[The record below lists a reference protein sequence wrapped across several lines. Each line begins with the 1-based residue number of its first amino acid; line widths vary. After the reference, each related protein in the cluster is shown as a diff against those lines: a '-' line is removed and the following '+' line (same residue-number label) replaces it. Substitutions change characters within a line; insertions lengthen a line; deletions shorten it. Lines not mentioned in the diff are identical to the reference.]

1 MESFSENIVQKDGNG
16 FFQYI
21 TTFDTKVKND
31 LMNMMQYTLMIVLP
45 IVLMDKGITDL
56 FSSDIDEKNNIELL
70 FELVG
75 EVTLLIIGMYYS
87 HRLVCYVPTYS
98 GEPYTNMNFTSVLF
112 MFVVIVFTFQ
122 TTLRSKVDILLDR
135 LYEYV
140 FGISGFEPMKNNKN
154 TQAKQQT
161 QTQPQSQSQPQ
172 PQPQPQQQQ
181 IQMNQL
187 QQPQPPSQP
196 QPQPQS
202 ESIYG
207 MTNFVPIAAN
217 EVIPLNAY

>member
-1 MESFSENIVQKDGNG
+1 MESFSENVVQRDSNG

-31 LMNMMQYTLMIVLP
+31 LLNMMQYTLMIILP

-56 FSSDIDEKNNIELL
+56 FSSDIDNKNNVELA
-70 FELVG
+70 FEVIG

-140 FGISGFEPMKNNKN
+140 FGISGFEPIKNNKN

-161 QTQPQSQSQPQ
+161 QPQSQPQ
-172 PQPQPQQQQ
+172 QHQETM
-181 IQMNQL
+181 MNQL
-187 QQPQPPSQP
+187 QQPQPPSQSQP

-202 ESIYG
+202 QPQRQSQETK
-207 MTNFVPIAAN
+207 MNTFEPIAAN
-217 EVIPLNAY
+217 EVFSLNAY

>member
-1 MESFSENIVQKDGNG
+1 MESFSENVVQRDSNG

-31 LMNMMQYTLMIVLP
+31 LLNMMQYTLMIILP

-56 FSSDIDEKNNIELL
+56 FSSDIDDKNNVELA
-70 FELVG
+70 FEVIG

-161 QTQPQSQSQPQ
+161 QTQPQSQSQSQ
-172 PQPQPQQQQ
+172 EKM
-181 IQMNQL
+181 MNQL
-187 QQPQPPSQP
+187 QQPHPPSQP
-196 QPQPQS
+196 QHQPQPQH
-202 ESIYG
+202 ESISG
-207 MTNFVPIAAN
+207 MTNFEPIAAN
-217 EVIPLNAY
+217 EVISLNAY

>member
-1 MESFSENIVQKDGNG
+1 MESFSENVVQRDSNG

-31 LMNMMQYTLMIVLP
+31 LLNMMQYTLMIILP

-56 FSSDIDEKNNIELL
+56 FSSDIDDKNNVELA
-70 FELVG
+70 FEVIG

-161 QTQPQSQSQPQ
+161 QTQPQSQSQEKM
-172 PQPQPQQQQ
+172 
-181 IQMNQL
+181 MNQL

-196 QPQPQS
+196 QPQP
-202 ESIYG
+202 ESIPG
-207 MTNFVPIAAN
+207 MTNFEPIAAN
-217 EVIPLNAY
+217 EVFSLNAY

>member
-1 MESFSENIVQKDGNG
+1 METFSENIVAPKNNG

-31 LMNMMQYTLMIVLP
+31 LLNMFQYTLMIILP

-56 FSSDIDEKNNIELL
+56 FSSDMDEKNNFELL
-70 FELVG
+70 FEVIG

-87 HRLVCYVPTYS
+87 HKLVCYVPTYS

-140 FGISGFEPMKNNKN
+140 FGISGFRNPENNSKKDKL
-154 TQAKQQT
+154 KQQ
-161 QTQPQSQSQPQ
+161 QEPQVQSQVQSPQSQPQ
-172 PQPQPQQQQ
+172 VQQQVQQQQ
-181 IQMNQL
+181 PQVQSQVQPQMNTFE
-187 QQPQPPSQP
+187 P
-196 QPQPQS
+196 
-202 ESIYG
+202 
-207 MTNFVPIAAN
+207 VAAN
-217 EVIPLNAY
+217 EGFSLNAF

>member
-1 MESFSENIVQKDGNG
+1 MESFSENVVQRDSNG

-31 LMNMMQYTLMIVLP
+31 LLNMMQYTLMIILP

-56 FSSDIDEKNNIELL
+56 FSSEIDDKNNVELA
-70 FELVG
+70 FEVIG

-161 QTQPQSQSQPQ
+161 QTQPQSQSQSQ
-172 PQPQPQQQQ
+172 SQEKM
-181 IQMNQL
+181 MNQL

-196 QPQPQS
+196 QPQHQP
-202 ESIYG
+202 ESIPG
-207 MTNFVPIAAN
+207 MTNFEPIAAN